1 MEYFDFTIR
10 FDDDLH
16 TLDAKNGIPLEQISD
31 LLSTMSKALN
41 LQPDEKVVLSAIK
54 GNCYALQLTSN
65 SFTKYEEL
73 KVVHKKISNNDFS
86 GINNEWKKYAGRLRY
101 IMADKYKVQAYD
113 DEKKFRVFVDEIVLP
128 KVSDFFYDISSI
140 YGVLTSIGSRQLNTR
155 STIHILGCNYEVE
168 VTSQQEKELINHYKK
183 GQLRFRIQ
191 RKVNL
196 ETKEIKSAVLESFE
210 PVSNNNFFDIA
221 EQIRE
226 KYKDITF
233 ENDVNEL

>member
-16 TLDAKNGIPLEQISD
+16 TLDAKNGIPLEQVSD

-41 LQPDEKVVLSAIK
+41 LQPDGKVVLSAIK

-65 SFTKYEEL
+65 SFTKFEEL

-86 GINNEWKKYAGRLRY
+86 GINNEWKKYAGKLRH
-101 IMADKYKVQAYD
+101 IMGDKYKVQAYD
-113 DEKKFRVFVDEIVLP
+113 DEKNYRVFLDEIVLP
-128 KVSDFFYDISSI
+128 KAPEFFYDITSV
-140 YGVLTSIGSRQLNTR
+140 YGVLTSIGSRQLNTK
-155 STIHILGCNYEVE
+155 STIHIIGLNYEVE
-168 VTSQQEKELINHYKK
+168 ISPLQEKELIKYYKN
-183 GQLRFRIQ
+183 GNLRFRIQ
-191 RKVNL
+191 RKINL
-196 ETKEIKSAVLESFE
+196 ETREVKSAVLESFE
-210 PVSNNNFFDIA
+210 LVSNANFFDIA

-233 ENDVNEL
+233 INDVNEI